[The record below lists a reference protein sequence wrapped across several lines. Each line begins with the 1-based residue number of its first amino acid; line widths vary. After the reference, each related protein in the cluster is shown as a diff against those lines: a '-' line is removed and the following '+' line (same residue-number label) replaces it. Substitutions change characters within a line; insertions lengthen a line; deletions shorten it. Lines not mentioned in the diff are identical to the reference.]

1 LLFKYESLLGKS
13 EVENLSDTPDDQ
25 YRSCPVQ
32 SIRRIFFTWSRS
44 ERIALII
51 LAALIAAYI
60 TFFSAFQIQRQNAYE
75 NSLDTLSIEQ
85 PLWNTLH
92 GRFFRTT
99 YYPVTGQTVTD
110 FTNRK
115 TESRL
120 GDQVQLSL
128 LALLIPYAILP
139 KTETLLV
146 IVCIC
151 VGLGAIPLY
160 RIARR
165 RRAPPWLALLF
176 AAGYLFLPAI
186 ETNTGWDIHSANFLP
201 PLLLAALDAAEA
213 GHVKTWWVITLLA
226 MGFREDFPIF
236 VGWAMIWM
244 APKRLRKQAVVMFG
258 FGLAFSLI
266 SFLVIIPYFGGG
278 GTPYIVRFLPSGT
291 PLTAL
296 GIWSA
301 IRQGN
306 FWWLELFKLA
316 IYNVRLG
323 LPFLFLYFASR
334 PALLAMAPLIFANG
348 LSWYPY
354 NLTPELFHY
363 SAPLI
368 SWAFVGAVDGFL
380 RIEHYFKQHRPKVNW
395 NGIFGVALT
404 GSLLVSHWMQGYTPL
419 SKGFVWPD
427 LTGREKIAQE
437 LITMVP
443 KDAAVSVEPH
453 LAGHFSQF
461 KTVYLFPDVRD
472 AQWIMLDIWY
482 GSFPIYL
489 PPEKT
494 QAVWDAIRD
503 DPSWETVAARDGI
516 LLLKKGSGPPQKI
529 TQAYQGTTVAQPEF
543 ITRFGDDNAV
553 DIVSISLVHHSK
565 VEVTL
570 CTDWELS
577 KPQADMSI
585 KIQFISRE
593 NVVSDPPADGFSLSP
608 QIFSQPGRYR
618 LCSRRMEASY
628 FNGQRAILISL
639 QSKLVSFT
647 PVSIVDA
654 STWAPYLKPQDG
666 ALEIDLSRYH

>member
-1 LLFKYESLLGKS
+1 
-13 EVENLSDTPDDQ
+13 LSGTPDDQ
-25 YRSCPVQ
+25 YRSLPAQ

-44 ERIALII
+44 ERVVLFI
-51 LAALIAAYI
+51 LAALIVAYI
-60 TFFSAFQIQRQNAYE
+60 TFFSAFQIRRQNAYE

-92 GRFFRTT
+92 GRFLRAT
-99 YYPVTGQTVTD
+99 YYPVTGETVTD

-115 TESRL
+115 TESLL
-120 GDQVQLSL
+120 GDHVQFSL

-139 KTETLLV
+139 RTETLLV

-165 RRAPPWLALLF
+165 RLASPWLALLF
-176 AAGYLFLPAI
+176 AAGYLCLPAV
-186 ETNTGWDIHSANFLP
+186 ETNTGWDIHGASFLP
-201 PLLLAALDAAEA
+201 PLLLAALDAAET
-213 GHVKTWWVITLLA
+213 GHDTTWWVITLLA

-244 APKRLRKQAVVMFG
+244 TPKRLRKQAVGMFG
-258 FGLAFSLI
+258 FGLAFSLV
-266 SFLVIIPYFGGG
+266 SFLMIIPYFGGG

-306 FWWLELFKLA
+306 FWWLELVKLA

-323 LPFLFLYFASR
+323 LPFLFFYFASR
-334 PALLAMAPLIFANG
+334 PALVAMAPLIFANG
-348 LSWYPY
+348 LSWYAY

-363 SAPLI
+363 SAPLT
-368 SWAFVGAVDGFL
+368 SWAFVGSVDGFL
-380 RIEHYFKQHRPKVNW
+380 RITRYFKLRRPKLNW
-395 NGIFGVALT
+395 NGIFGIALT
-404 GSLLVSHWMQGYTPL
+404 GSLLVSHLTQGYTPL

-427 LTGREKIAQE
+427 LTGREKIAQD
-437 LITMVP
+437 LIKMIP
-443 KDAAVSVEPH
+443 EESAVSIEPH

-482 GSFPIYL
+482 GSYPIYL
-489 PPEKT
+489 PPERT
-494 QAVWDAIRD
+494 QAVWNAIRV

-529 TQAYQGTTVAQPEF
+529 TQAYQVSSAAQPEF
-543 ITRFGDDNAV
+543 IVHFGDDKAV
-553 DIVSISLVHHSK
+553 DLMNVSLVHHSK

-570 CTDWELS
+570 CTDWDLY
-577 KPQADMSI
+577 KPQADTSL
-585 KIQFISRE
+585 KIQFLSRE
-593 NVVSDPPADGFSLSP
+593 NVVSDAPADGFSLST
-608 QIFSQPGRYR
+608 QIFTETGRYR
-618 LCSRRMEASY
+618 LCSRRMGASY
-628 FNGQRAILISL
+628 FAGQRAVLISL
-639 QSKLVSFT
+639 QSKFAPFI
-647 PVSIVDA
+647 PVSISDTGV
-654 STWAPYLKPQDG
+654 WAPYLRLHG
-666 ALEIDLSRYH
+666 SALEIDLSKFH

>member
-1 LLFKYESLLGKS
+1 M
-13 EVENLSDTPDDQ
+13 PA
-25 YRSCPVQ
+25 RSI
-32 SIRRIFFTWSRS
+32 SKIFTTWSRS
-44 ERIALII
+44 ERTALFI
-51 LAALIAAYI
+51 LAVLIAAYI
-60 TFFSAFQIQRQNAYE
+60 IFFSAFQIQRQNAYE

-92 GRFFRTT
+92 GSFLRAT
-99 YYPVTGQTVTD
+99 YYPVTGETVTD

-115 TESRL
+115 TGSLL
-120 GDQVQLSL
+120 GDHVQFSL
-128 LALLIPYAILP
+128 LALLIPYALLP
-139 KTETLLV
+139 RTETLLI
-146 IVCIC
+146 IVCVC

-165 RRAPPWLALLF
+165 RLVSPWLALLF
-176 AAGYLFLPAI
+176 AAGYLCLPAV
-186 ETNTGWDIHSANFLP
+186 ETNTGWDIHGASFLP
-201 PLLLAALDAAEA
+201 PLLLAALDAAET
-213 GHVKTWWVITLLA
+213 GHHKTWWVITLLA

-244 APKRLRKQAVVMFG
+244 APKHLRKQAAVMFG
-258 FGLAFSLI
+258 LGLVFSVI

-291 PLTAL
+291 PLTVL

-306 FWWLELFKLA
+306 FWWLELVKLA

-334 PALLAMAPLIFANG
+334 PALFAMAPLIFANG

-380 RIEHYFKQHRPKVNW
+380 RITHYFKQRRPKLNW
-395 NGIFGVALT
+395 NCIFGIALT
-404 GSLLVSHWMQGYTPL
+404 GSLLVSHWVQGYTPL

-437 LITMVP
+437 LINIVP
-443 KDAAVSVEPH
+443 KDAGVSIEPH

-482 GSFPIYL
+482 GSYPIYL
-489 PPEKT
+489 PPEGT
-494 QAVWDAIRD
+494 QAIWNAIQN
-503 DPSWETVAARDGI
+503 DPSWETAAARDGI

-529 TQAYQGTTVAQPEF
+529 SQAYRVSTAAQPEF
-543 ITRFGDDNAV
+543 TARFGDDKDV
-553 DIVSISLVHHSK
+553 EIVNMSLVHHSK
-565 VEVTL
+565 VELTL
-570 CTDWELS
+570 CTDWELYQ
-577 KPQADMSI
+577 PRADTSL
-585 KIQFISRE
+585 KIQFLSRE
-593 NVVSDPPADGFSLSP
+593 NVVSDAPSDGLSLST
-608 QIFSQPGRYR
+608 QIFTQPGRYR
-618 LCSRRMEASY
+618 LCSRRMVASY
-628 FNGQRAILISL
+628 FAEQRAVIISL
-639 QSKLVSFT
+639 QSKLAPHI
-647 PVSIVDA
+647 PVSIIDPGK
-654 STWAPYLKPQDG
+654 WAPYLKVLDNT
-666 ALEIDLSRYH
+666 LEIDLSGIH